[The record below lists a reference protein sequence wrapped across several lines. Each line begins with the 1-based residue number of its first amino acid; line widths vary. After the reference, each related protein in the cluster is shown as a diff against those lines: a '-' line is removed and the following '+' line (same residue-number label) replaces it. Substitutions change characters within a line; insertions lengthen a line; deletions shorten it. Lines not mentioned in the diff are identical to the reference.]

1 MAEEFESFREECS
14 NIIHQIDGE
23 HKDGMDEPD
32 NDFVISKNFTGF
44 RKKFK
49 GVDIETQNLDSPI
62 STAFSE
68 NDSEIWHTTSEKE
81 FTVAPKL
88 TKNSEVIWS
97 NAGLYKNH

>member
-1 MAEEFESFREECS
+1 MAKEFESFREECS

-23 HKDGMDEPD
+23 HKDDVDEPD
-32 NDFVISKNFTGF
+32 SDFVISKNFTGF

-68 NDSEIWHTTSEKE
+68 NDSETWRTTSEKE

-88 TKNSEVIWS
+88 TTNSEVIWNNS
-97 NAGLYKNH
+97 GLYKTC